1 MEPPRT
7 APLPSLASLLEKNN
21 RILVVDDNEA
31 IHDDFRKI
39 LSINAAD
46 QEFDAEDAALFGDA
60 PAPPS
65 RACFELTFATQGQ
78 EALEIVRTANAE
90 GRPFAIAFMDVRMP
104 PGWDGLETTL
114 KLWEITPD
122 LHVVICTAYSDK
134 SWEQMTENL
143 AHPERL
149 LILKKPFDGIEVL
162 QLAHA
167 LTEKWS
173 LLHAVQRNVEQ
184 LERTV
189 LARTHELTAA
199 NGLLAAEVAMHERS
213 QERVRE
219 LTSLL
224 DKAQDAIVMTDAD
237 ERIVYWNKGS
247 ERTYGWTEAEALGQ
261 NAMHLLF
268 KDERPDRLEARLKV
282 MTHGE
287 WAGELRHQTK
297 AGNTILM
304 ESRWTMLYD
313 AEGNPKARLGISTD
327 ITERRR
333 LAAQILRMQRM
344 ESIGTLASGVAHDL
358 NNALSPII
366 LGLELLRM
374 RLPDEPNA
382 SLINTLDVSAQRGR
396 EIVRQ
401 ILTFA
406 SGVEGDHTVLSVENL
421 IREQESICRNTFY
434 KMIDIRTEVPAD
446 LWPVQGDNTQLH
458 QVLMNLC
465 VNARDA
471 MLLGGTLSISATN
484 LVLDALSLPASSDL
498 APGPY
503 VLIAVADTGAG
514 IPAHVME
521 RIFDPFF
528 TTKGPGKGTGLG
540 LSTVIGI
547 VQQHGGFVD
556 AVSEPGL
563 GSQFRVYLPAM
574 PASEPAPL
582 PLPSARPPC
591 GNDECIL
598 VIDDEQSIRDIIKST
613 LELQGYKV
621 LVADGGQE
629 GIALFSPRPDDFSL
643 VITDMSMPVM
653 DGPATIT
660 ALQNIRPGVRIIVMS
675 GVLEKARLAG
685 VGTSVS
691 FLQKPFTG
699 DKLLTRLHEVLHE
712 QKV

>member
-1 MEPPRT
+1 
-7 APLPSLASLLEKNN
+7 AS
-21 RILVVDDNEA
+21 
-31 IHDDFRKI
+31 
-39 LSINAAD
+39 
-46 QEFDAEDAALFGDA
+46 
-60 PAPPS
+60 PS

-78 EALEIVRTANAE
+78 EALEIVHAAHLA

-114 KLWEITPD
+114 KLWEVTPD

-143 AHPERL
+143 PHPERL

-173 LLHAVQRNVEQ
+173 LLHAVRRNMEQ

-189 LARTHELTAA
+189 LARTHELTTA

-224 DKAQDAIVMTDAD
+224 DKAQDAIVMTDAN

-268 KDERPDRLEARLKV
+268 KDERPERIEARLKV

-287 WAGELRHQTK
+287 WTGELRHQTK
-297 AGNTILM
+297 DGNTILM

-313 AEGNPKARLGISTD
+313 TEGKPKARLGISTD

-382 SLINTLDVSAQRGR
+382 SLIGTLDASAQRGR

-421 IREQESICRNTFY
+421 ISEQESICRNTFY
-434 KMIDIRTEVPAD
+434 KMIDIRTEVPAH

-471 MLLGGTLSISATN
+471 MLLGGTLSISAAN
-484 LVLDALSLPASSDL
+484 LVLDTASLPGSSHLDL

-503 VLIAVADTGAG
+503 VLITVADTGTG
-514 IPAHVME
+514 IPAYIME

-556 AVSEPGL
+556 AVSEPGM
-563 GSQFRVYLPAM
+563 GSQFKVYLPAM
-574 PASEPAPL
+574 PASTPTPL
-582 PLPSARPPC
+582 PRPATRPPS
-591 GNDECIL
+591 GNHERIL

-613 LELQGYKV
+613 LEIQGYDV
-621 LVADGGQE
+621 VVADGGKE
-629 GIALFSPRPDDFSL
+629 GLALFSSRPEDFAL

-653 DGPATIT
+653 DGPATIV
-660 ALQNIRPGVRIIVMS
+660 ALQKIKPAMRIILMS

-685 VGTSVS
+685 TGPSVS

-699 DKLLTRLHEVLHE
+699 DKLLTRLHEVLQE
-712 QKV
+712 RTGMPT